1 MSSSEP
7 LERHLSALPGP
18 IVVRAPGRVNLI
30 GEHTDY
36 NGGYVLPFAIDRC
49 TTVFLRPR
57 RDRTVRVRAAVFN
70 DTAELT
76 LPLREAAKR
85 GDWSDY
91 LVGLLVELSRS
102 TQLRFGFDGLITSD
116 LPIGAGLSS
125 SAALEIA
132 LAIGLCRVYDLSIE
146 DLKLARLCQRVE
158 NEFVGTRCGIM
169 DQIASLL
176 ATDHSALL
184 LDTDTLAV
192 RSIPLPDDR
201 VGFLVVDTNAHRSL
215 AQSAYNDR
223 RRECETA
230 VKLLRNAFPSR
241 AIPSLSTVGSWDADQ
256 WEDVLPPVLRRRV
269 AHVCLEN
276 ARVLQAAAALEDGDL
291 STVGKLLYAS
301 HASLRDLF
309 EVSTPELDFLV
320 DWSAKHGAIG
330 ARLVG
335 GGFGGATIHLVS
347 LQAASAYTQ
356 AVLAAYKKR
365 FNRDATAIAV
375 GPGPGA
381 KRLNG

>member
-7 LERHLSALPGP
+7 LERHLNALPGP

-36 NGGYVLPFAIDRC
+36 NGGYVLPFAIDRY
-49 TTVFLRPR
+49 TTVTLRPR
-57 RDRTVRVRAAVFN
+57 LDRMVRVRTAVFD
-70 DTAELT
+70 DTVEIEL
-76 LPLREAAKR
+76 PIHDPQKR

-91 LVGLLVELSRS
+91 LVGLLAELSRS
-102 TQLRFGFDGLITSD
+102 TRLRFGFDGLIASD
-116 LPIGAGLSS
+116 IPIGAGLSS

-146 DLKLARLCQRVE
+146 DLELARLCQRVE

-176 ATDHSALL
+176 ATDRSALL
-184 LDTDTLAV
+184 LDTDTLAA

-201 VGFLVVDTNAHRSL
+201 VGFLVIDTNAHRSL
-215 AQSAYNDR
+215 AQSAYNNR

-230 VKLLRNAFPSR
+230 VTLLRNAFPSR
-241 AIPSLSTVGSWDADQ
+241 VIPSLSTVGSWDADQ

-269 AHVCLEN
+269 AHVCSEN
-276 ARVLQAAAALEDGDL
+276 ARVLRAAAALEGGDL
-291 STVGKLLYAS
+291 STVGRLLYAS

-309 EVSTPELDFLV
+309 EASTPELDFLV
-320 DWSAKHGAIG
+320 DWGAEHGAIG
-330 ARLVG
+330 ARVVG

-347 LQAASAYTQ
+347 LQAASTYTQ
-356 AVLAAYKKR
+356 GILAAYRRR

-375 GPGPGA
+375 SPGPGA